1 MSEATH
7 VISHNFTTIR
17 GDSYE
22 QFLKNLTDVYGEEDG
37 KSLAALA
44 FNELR
49 NHFLGVPNE
58 VQAQRAVQSGL
69 GATAAP
75 AYNSSHGTG
84 GANPTQSVALN
95 VPYEKKEYVKQN
107 GARWSQDRKA
117 WTVPAGH
124 PLTQQFPVKG

>member
-1 MSEATH
+1 MSEASH

-69 GATAAP
+69 GATPTVTSNPGP
-75 AYNSSHGTG
+75 AVN
-84 GANPTQSVALN
+84 NNQPVALN

>member
-1 MSEATH
+1 VSEASH

-58 VQAQRAVQSGL
+58 VQAQRTVQSGL
-69 GATAAP
+69 GATTAPAQAAP
-75 AYNSSHGTG
+75 SNGQIT
-84 GANPTQSVALN
+84 VALN

>member
-1 MSEATH
+1 VSEASH
-7 VISHNFTTIR
+7 VISHNYTTIR

-58 VQAQRAVQSGL
+58 VQAQRTVQSGL
-69 GATAAP
+69 GATPAP
-75 AYNSSHGTG
+75 AQAQQQYTNTG
-84 GANPTQSVALN
+84 QSVALN
-95 VPYEKKEYVKQN
+95 VPYERKDYVKDN
-107 GARWSQDRKA
+107 GARWDQTRKA

>member
-1 MSEATH
+1 VSEASH

-49 NHFLGVPNE
+49 NHFLGVPTE

-69 GATAAP
+69 GATPAP
-75 AYNSSHGTG
+75 APQFNSTPG
-84 GANPTQSVALN
+84 GQTVALN